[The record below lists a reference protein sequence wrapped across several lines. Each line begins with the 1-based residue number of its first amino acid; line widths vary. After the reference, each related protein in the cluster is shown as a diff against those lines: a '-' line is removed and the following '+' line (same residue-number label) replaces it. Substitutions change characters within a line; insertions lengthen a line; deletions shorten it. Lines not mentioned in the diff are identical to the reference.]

1 MLFTHFTRSLAVV
14 ALFAAWTWIGAGTI
28 LAQSSCGSFSFNPT
42 PSIANDPTE
51 PRLSLKARVSGA
63 PSPAPAKVRF
73 EWEVYK
79 DGVFFGSETI
89 TDNFAI
95 IGGGFGF
102 AVGDGNIDI
111 DDCGE
116 YYAEVTAIG
125 VDASGNDCFTTAT
138 FTTSETCVSQV
149 NDGIKSL
156 ACDPIASCPGLYSSR
171 LAAPSS
177 LAITHTATVS
187 SDRLLFETQSAEEI
201 PATLQLL
208 DLQGRTQFKANLTLE
223 RGMQAHKF
231 TLPGLA
237 SGVYLLTVIT
247 NEEQVSE
254 KVIVR

>member
-1 MLFTHFTRSLAVV
+1 MMLFTHFTRSLAMV

-28 LAQSSCGSFSFNPT
+28 LAQSSCGTFSFNPA
-42 PSIANDPTE
+42 PSVGNDPNE
-51 PRLSLKARVSGA
+51 PKLLLNAFVSGN
-63 PSPAPAKVRF
+63 PSPAPATVRF

-79 DGVFFGSETI
+79 DGVFFGSVTI
-89 TDNFAI
+89 TPNFNPI
-95 IGGGFGF
+95 IIPGIPPTGF
-102 AVGDGNIDI
+102 AVGNTDIDI

-187 SDRLLFETQSAEEI
+187 
-201 PATLQLL
+201 
-208 DLQGRTQFKANLTLE
+208 
-223 RGMQAHKF
+223 
-231 TLPGLA
+231 
-237 SGVYLLTVIT
+237 
-247 NEEQVSE
+247 
-254 KVIVR
+254 